1 MTFIVEGARLL
12 DELKPS
18 GAIGVALRWTVGRAP
33 EPDATRAIAALCA
46 AHPGPI
52 PVFLEWTGTNGGGAG
67 NETVRL
73 RSRQFRVDGADDLLG
88 ALRNIVGI
96 EGVQLVKA

>member
-1 MTFIVEGARLL
+1 
-12 DELKPS
+12 
-18 GAIGVALRWTVGRAP
+18 
-33 EPDATRAIAALCA
+33 
-46 AHPGPI
+46 
-52 PVFLEWTGTNGGGAG
+52 VFLEWTGANGAG

-73 RSRQFRVDGADDLLG
+73 RSRQFRVDGAEDLLG